1 MSFVGSLGV
10 LLKNIDLRLSPNGK
24 RGKNLVVNGSLNK
37 GNKVNITGKNNDW
50 YEINGRGWVYTKNI
64 GIYGIISK
72 NGKYLRKKPSGKRGK
87 NLINKPIKLNQDVI
101 IIDIKDEWF
110 LVTLIGS
117 NLKGWVHRDNLTIN
131 VQSNYALS
139 VSSNL
144 GSRKTG
150 LNDTDPENKDKD
162 NYIYF
167 YENSNNYYEFTNFYA
182 NRDNSTLFRWNGYNW
197 YTSEHAFQAAKYMK
211 ATINYSQEHKR
222 HVMMISNDPSPRN
235 AFDYAAKHQDKLWS
249 GRLWSKLKD
258 GIMKEILIAK
268 FSQNPYLNKL
278 LLETKNKIIV
288 ENAGSKDCYWGNGC
302 ADTKWNTGFCGD
314 TKYNSGNKSSPRNRA
329 NRLWDIKRD
338 SHCNKLGQIL
348 MDVREIIKKQ
358 NKKDDKKTISKG
370 VTLIAK
376 HRNGD
381 PYFGIMDRNGKS
393 LLSSNVKSGTKV
405 KIIDSND
412 IVDINGYP
420 AIYVSIPTYKNISGY
435 VYVSNIPDIKGNK
448 PNYYLGGVKPYKPKF
463 KTKRT
468 KSKRTKSKRNKSKR
482 LKLFSKRKSKK

>member
-24 RGKNLVVNGSLNK
+24 RDRNLVLNGSLNK
-37 GNKVNITGKNNDW
+37 GDNVNITDIKNDW
-50 YEINGRGWVYTKNI
+50 YEINSRGWVYAKNI
-64 GIYGIISK
+64 GIYGIVSN
-72 NGKYLRKKPSGKRGK
+72 NGKYLRKNPSGKRGK
-87 NLINKPIKLNQDVI
+87 NLISKPIKLNQDVI

-110 LVTLIGS
+110 QVSLLGS
-117 NLKGWVHRDNLTIN
+117 NLRGWLHRDNLAIN
-131 VQSNYALS
+131 VQYNRVLS

-144 GSRKTG
+144 GSSKTG

-182 NRDNSTLFRWNGYNW
+182 NSDNSKLFRWNGYNW

-222 HVMMISNDPSPRN
+222 HVMMISNDPSPKN

-258 GIMKEILIAK
+258 GIMQEILIAK

-278 LLETKNKIIV
+278 LLETKDKIIV

-302 ADTKWNTGFCGD
+302 ADTNWNTGFCGD
-314 TKYNSGNKSSPRNRA
+314 TKYNSGNKSSGNKSSHRNRA

-358 NKKDDKKTISKG
+358 NKKDNKKTISKG

-376 HRNGD
+376 HRHGD

-405 KIIDSND
+405 NIIDSND
-412 IVDINGYP
+412 IVDVKGYP
-420 AIYVSIPTYKNISGY
+420 AIYVSIPSYKNISGY
-435 VYVSNIPDIKGNK
+435 VYVSNISDIKGNK

-468 KSKRTKSKRNKSKR
+468 KLKRTKSFSKRTK
-482 LKLFSKRKSKK
+482 RKSKN